1 MKWLTILGISSIRS
15 NYEGPRYKIAVI
27 GDGGVGKTAL
37 IERVHGHRFQATYNI
52 TIGANIS
59 VYDFSHN
66 EIEYKFQLWDLA
78 GQQRFDAVRK
88 MFYRGCHAA
97 VLVFDQTRQ
106 ESFNSLERWKRELFS
121 NVGRKI
127 PYIIV
132 GNKNDLE
139 QNDIPEDLLENYL
152 EKCNSEF
159 DTEKIMFETISITT
173 SALSGENVKE
183 TFDLLASSIR
193 SFIDNQNL

>member
-1 MKWLTILGISSIRS
+1 LGIFD
-15 NYEGPRYKIAVI
+15 YDGPRYKIVVV

-37 IERVHGHRFQATYNI
+37 IERVHGHGFQSTYNI

-59 VYDFSHN
+59 VYDFSLDEN
-66 EIEYKFQLWDLA
+66 DYKFQLWDLA

-88 MFYRGCHAA
+88 MFYRGCHATIF
-97 VLVFDQTRQ
+97 VFDQTRQ
-106 ESFNSLERWKRELFS
+106 ESFKNLERWKRELFS

-139 QNDIPEDLLENYL
+139 RNDVPEDLLKNYI
-152 EKCNSEF
+152 EKCNSEL
-159 DTEKIMFETISITT
+159 EKENIKFKTSSISA
-173 SALSGENVKE
+173 SAYSGENVKE
-183 TFDLLASSIR
+183 SFDLLASSIQ
-193 SFIDNQNL
+193 SYIYGQNN